1 MLLDSVYGTNCGTNL
16 GINLD
21 IILELKD
28 GSELV
33 AVTKLG
39 LIFVIVLG

>member
-1 MLLDSVYGTNCGTNL
+1 MLLGSVSGTNP

-33 AVTKLG
+33 VVTKVG
-39 LIFVIVLG
+39 LLFVIVLV